1 MILVLFIRSL
11 LFSIYFYISVIV
23 FTLFFVFLAPFIE
36 LKKRYSL
43 TSIYIST
50 LLIVLKFLCRIDWE
64 VTGDILGQRPVIIAS
79 NHQGLWESFYLQTL
93 VNPLTTI
100 IKKELIYI
108 PFFGWALNL
117 LNPIKIN
124 RSKKVQSAKKVIMT
138 GTQKL
143 RNGFSILLFPEGTR
157 KTPGKRIGKFA
168 RSAADL
174 AIKNNVD
181 LIPIYHD
188 SGLYWKNKKFIK
200 IPGTVKVIIGA
211 PIQGKN
217 SYEMTKNLVD
227 WMNKN
232 ASMSTE

>member
-43 TSIYIST
+43 TSRYIST

-64 VTGDILGQRPVIIAS
+64 VKGGILSQKPVIIAS

-93 VNPLTTI
+93 ENPLTTI

-124 RSKKVQSAKKVIMT
+124 RSKKVQSAKKVMKT

-157 KTPGKRIGKFA
+157 RIPGKRIGKFA

-200 IPGTVKVIIGA
+200 FPGTVKVIIGA

-232 ASMSTE
+232 ASMSTK

>member
-1 MILVLFIRSL
+1 MNLVLFIRSL

-43 TSIYIST
+43 TSAYIST

-64 VTGDILGQRPVIIAS
+64 VKGDILSQKPVIIAS

-93 VNPLTTI
+93 ENPLTTI

-124 RSKKVQSAKKVIMT
+124 RSKKVQSAKKVMKT

-157 KTPGKRIGKFA
+157 KIPGKRIGKFA

-200 IPGTVKVIIGA
+200 FPGTVKVIIGA

-232 ASMSTE
+232 ASMSTK